1 MSDLTVDQIFKGK
14 LENIIRLA
22 QFIGLNFN
30 KIQDKPGFK
39 YRLSCAIIRWYKKN
53 PQRKKKNEKK

>member
-14 LENIIRLA
+14 LENIIKLA

-30 KIQDKPGFK
+30 KIQNKPDFK
-39 YRLSCAIIRWYKKN
+39 YRLSCTIIRWYKKN
-53 PQRKKKNEKK
+53 PQRKKKNENK